1 MTTTPTPIA
10 LPVGLL
16 ALESTSSIGRTCIT
30 TPGRALTGWDIF
42 FRLAD
47 ASGMQPNDFGNAYDP
62 LVCCDHVM
70 LDTRLLAPTT
80 RPSA

>member
-1 MTTTPTPIA
+1 MTKPTPIA

-16 ALESTSSIGRTCIT
+16 ALESTAIGRTCIT

-70 LDTRLLAPTT
+70 LDTRLLAPIT